1 MILAEEL
8 NKMELIVRNMT
19 QGYARQVLT
28 WKYEAPYDFYN
39 NEESSESLNELL
51 ENPYYAVLNTDEA
64 LVGFFCVGSAAQV
77 PFGST
82 VGAYS
87 EALTDI
93 GIGMNPS
100 LTGQG
105 YGAPFFSFILSTIKE
120 TYKVDSIRLTVA
132 KFNQRAIHLYMK
144 LGFEKKMEFTRGT
157 TEFITMVKK

>member
-1 MILAEEL
+1 MQLVVKRMKE
-8 NKMELIVRNMT
+8 
-19 QGYARQVLT
+19 GYAQQILT
-28 WKYEAPYDFYN
+28 WTYEAPYDFYN

-87 EALTDI
+87 EELSDI

-105 YGAPFFSFILSTIKE
+105 FGAPFFSFILSTIKE
-120 TYKVDSIRLTVA
+120 TYKVGSFRLTVA
-132 KFNQRAIHLYMK
+132 KFNQRAIHLYTK
-144 LGFEKKMEFTRGT
+144 LGFEKKMEFTSGT